1 MGAQGG
7 SEAGVLRL
15 PTAAQTASA
24 LSTACHYPRQLQV
37 QAGRESWHSLCVSSE
52 CLVPFLQVHELAAQG
67 TMAALLLLSGN
78 WFTGAC
84 HAALLAYMF
93 QLYSS
98 RRIYVDTTDAFRQL
112 PQQKMQR
119 GIILGAHLALFVLV
133 VYRCVSRHVDCRNVQ
148 QGSN

>member
-1 MGAQGG
+1 
-7 SEAGVLRL
+7 
-15 PTAAQTASA
+15 
-24 LSTACHYPRQLQV
+24 
-37 QAGRESWHSLCVSSE
+37 
-52 CLVPFLQVHELAAQG
+52 VPLQVHELVAQG

-133 VYRCVSRHVDCRNVQ
+133 VYRCVGFARVVEGMLSQDS
-148 QGSN
+148 G